1 MLSIVIPTKNEEEY
15 LPILLKSIRHQ
26 TLQPKEIIVAD
37 AWSTDH
43 TRQIAESFGANVVDG
58 GMPGPGRNRGAR
70 VATGEYLLFLD
81 ADVQLTDPQFLEKS
95 LGEFIERKLDFAT
108 CDVEPLSNKLIDR
121 VFHDFYNVYTRVL
134 AKVHPHAP
142 GFCIFARQEAHR
154 QIGGF
159 DETVVFCEDHDYVVR
174 GQKIGS
180 FGILRSAKVPVSV
193 RRLERDGRWE
203 VAVKYVLAE
212 AHIMALGPVRS
223 NIFHYSFGHKK
234 K

>member
-1 MLSIVIPTKNEEEY
+1 MLSIIIPTKNEEEY
-15 LPILLKSIRHQ
+15 LPILLTSIGNQ
-26 TLQPKEIIVAD
+26 SLQPKEIIVAD
-37 AWSTDH
+37 AWSTDR
-43 TRQIAESFGANVVDG
+43 TRQIAESFGAKVVDG
-58 GMPGPGRNRGAR
+58 GMPGPGRNRGAA

-81 ADVQLTDPQFLEKS
+81 ADVQLTDVYFLEKA
-95 LGEFIERKLDFAT
+95 LGELIERKLDFAT
-108 CDVEPLSNKLIDR
+108 CDVEPLSRKWIDR

-142 GFCIFARQEAHR
+142 GFCIFARADKHR
-154 QIGGF
+154 MIGGF

-203 VAVKYVLAE
+203 VAVKYALAE

-223 NIFHYSFGHKK
+223 DIFHYSFGHKK